1 MFILNIFLSYICLP
15 FPQFYWIPLYTT
27 GCSKS
32 YIESHCTLQGV
43 LHHILNP
50 TVHNRVFYIIYWIP
64 LYTTGCSTSYI
75 ESCTLQG
82 VLHHIL
88 NRAFSSRLGNHDK
101 ISLNHLKQIQK
112 FAFGKYTIF
121 EHSIRK
127 TIKFDMGHSVQNL
140 LIKLGEKSIYERGLW
155 LKKRI
160 Q

>member
-1 MFILNIFLSYICLP
+1 MVRFWIFKRFLKNLRSFTNIEIVHSKHLLFLHLSS
-15 FPQFYWIPLYTT
+15 FST
-27 GCSKS
+27 
-32 YIESHCTLQGV
+32 V
-43 LHHILNP
+43 LLDP
-50 TVHNRVFYIIYWIP
+50 TVHYRVFYIIYWIP

-75 ESCTLQG
+75 ESLCTLQG